1 MFHRVF
7 SPPPCLYSI
16 DCVLSPPRTGG
27 FYVPPCLGFIL
38 YVPPRLCFIVSLL
51 HYVYAPPMTAEFYV
65 PSCLFSPPV
74 YFPWLE
80 LGVDTV
86 DSG

>member
-1 MFHRVF
+1 MRVKALLCLCSTVSLFHYVYV
-7 SPPPCLYSI
+7 PPLTGGFYI
-16 DCVLSPPRTGG
+16 PPLTGG

-65 PSCLFSPPV
+65 PSCLF
-74 YFPWLE
+74 FPLCIFH
-80 LGVDTV
+80 G
-86 DSG
+86 